1 MSTTATP
8 IADAGVERPRKEVL
22 AVPAA
27 TDVAARSPAQATTS
41 RDAALDNLRAFVT
54 VLVVAVHS
62 VAAYALI
69 IPASH
74 PRHSWLAGA
83 PIADSHRM
91 PGVDLFLHFNDNYFM
106 SLMFFLS
113 GLFVWPSLARKG
125 GAIFLRGRVLRLGV
139 PFVFAA
145 LLMPLA
151 YYASYRAH
159 VIDPSFEA
167 FWREWLSLGFW
178 PSGPLWFV
186 ALLLAYDALAA
197 AVHRVAPHLLP
208 RLNRLASAASQ
219 SPAMFFASLMIV
231 SAVAYLPLR
240 VAFGA
245 DSWVKF
251 GPFFFQTSRLLHYGI
266 YFFAGVAVGAG
277 DIACGLF
284 ARDGRLAERW
294 PVWLFAALAM
304 FAIDVMMIVAILPMA
319 VANGVAPLARHLIS
333 GLVFIMCCGTTSFA
347 TLALFLRFANTR
359 APVLDSLSRNAYGI
373 YVVHFG
379 FVLWMQYVLLP
390 AALPAAAKAA
400 TVLTVALVASW
411 MATAALRQIPGVG
424 RVI

>member
-1 MSTTATP
+1 
-8 IADAGVERPRKEVL
+8 
-22 AVPAA
+22 VPAA
-27 TDVAARSPAQATTS
+27 TDVAGSPAQATTS
-41 RDAALDNLRAFVT
+41 RDAALDYLRAFVT

-62 VAAYALI
+62 VAAYALT

-106 SLMFFLS
+106 SLMFLLS

-125 GAIFLRGRVLRLGV
+125 GAIFLRDRVLRLGV

-145 LLMPLA
+145 LLIPLA
-151 YYASYRAH
+151 YYAPYRAH
-159 VIDPSFEA
+159 VIDRSFEA

-186 ALLLAYDALAA
+186 ALLLAYDALAV

-245 DSWVKF
+245 DSWIKF
-251 GPFFFQTSRLLHYGI
+251 GPFFFQTSRLLHYGV
-266 YFFAGVAVGAG
+266 YFFAGVAIGAG
-277 DIACGLF
+277 DIAHGLF

-294 PVWLFAALAM
+294 PVWLFAAVAM
-304 FAIDVMMIVAILPMA
+304 FVIDIMMIVAILPMA
-319 VANGVAPLARHLIS
+319 VANGVAPLARHVIS
-333 GLVFIMCCGTTSFA
+333 GIVFIMCCSTTGFA
-347 TLALFLRFANTR
+347 MLALFLRFAN
-359 APVLDSLSRNAYGI
+359 AHVPVFDSLSRNAYGI
-373 YVVHFG
+373 YLVHFG

-400 TVLTVALVASW
+400 TVLTAALVASW
-411 MATAALRQIPGVG
+411 MTTAALRQIPGVG

>member
-1 MSTTATP
+1 
-8 IADAGVERPRKEVL
+8 
-22 AVPAA
+22 VPAA
-27 TDVAARSPAQATTS
+27 AGVAARSPARATTS
-41 RDAALDNLRAFVT
+41 RDVALDYLRALVT
-54 VLVVAVHS
+54 SLVVAVHS
-62 VAAYALI
+62 VAAYALA

-106 SLMFFLS
+106 SLMFLLS

-125 GAIFLRGRVLRLGV
+125 SAIFLRDRVLRLGV
-139 PFVFAA
+139 PFLFAA

-197 AVHRVAPHLLP
+197 AVHRAAP
-208 RLNRLASAASQ
+208 RLLARLTGLASAASR
-219 SPAMFFASLMIV
+219 SPAMFFTNLMIV
-231 SAVAYLPLR
+231 SAAAYLPLR

-245 DSWVKF
+245 DNWLKF
-251 GPFFFQTSRLLHYGI
+251 GPFFFQTSRLLHYGV
-266 YFFAGVAVGAG
+266 YFFAGVAVGASY
-277 DIACGLF
+277 IAHGLF

-294 PVWLFAALAM
+294 PVWLFATLAM
-304 FAIDVMMIVAILPMA
+304 FAIDVMMIVVILPMA
-319 VANGVAPLARHLIS
+319 VANGVAPLVRHLIS
-333 GLVFIMCCGTTSFA
+333 GLVFIMCCGTTNFA
-347 TLALFLRFANTR
+347 MLALFLRFANSR

-373 YVVHFG
+373 YLVHFG
-379 FVLWMQYVLLP
+379 FVLWTQYLLLP

-411 MATAALRQIPGVG
+411 MTTAALRQIPGVD